1 MAIKLGMSFPLG
13 LCQIKHNL
21 AKAEI
26 PDKNF
31 TMIKTEVVSG
41 GVL

>member
-21 AKAEI
+21 VKTEI
-26 PDKNF
+26 PDKNL
-31 TMIKTEVVSG
+31 TMIRTEVVSG